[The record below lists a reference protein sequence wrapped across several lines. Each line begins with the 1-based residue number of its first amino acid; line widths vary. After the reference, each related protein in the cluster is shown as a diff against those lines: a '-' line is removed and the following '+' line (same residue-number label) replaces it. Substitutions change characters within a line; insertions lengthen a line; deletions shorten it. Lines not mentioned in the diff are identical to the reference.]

1 MARYT
6 RTIDVPVAADE
17 AFAYLSRFSNTA
29 EWDPGVAEAEQL
41 TPDPVGLGSR
51 FSVEARFLGRTVPLV
66 YEITAFYP
74 DGAGHVR
81 AENAFTVSE
90 DTIVVA
96 AAAADVGPGHLR
108 RRPAPPGRLA
118 RCSGPLL
125 DVAFRRIGDAA
136 LEGLGAT
143 FARRAAAV

>member
-29 EWDPGVAEAEQL
+29 EWDPGVAAAEQL

-66 YEITAFYP
+66 YEITAFEP
-74 DGAGHVR
+74 TGQVTLR

-90 DTIVVA
+90 DTIQVAVA
-96 AAAADVGPGHLR
+96 APTAARVTYDADLRLRGVWRVFGPVLE
-108 RRPAPPGRLA
+108 
-118 RCSGPLL
+118 
-125 DVAFRRIGDAA
+125 VAFRRIGDAA

-143 FARRAAAV
+143 FARRAAAA

>member
-6 RTIDVPVAADE
+6 RTIHVPAAADE
-17 AFAYLSRFSNTA
+17 AFAYLSRFSNTG

-66 YEITAFYP
+66 YEITAF
-74 DGAGHVR
+74 DAAGQVTVR
-81 AENAFTVSE
+81 AQNAFTVSE
-90 DTIVVA
+90 DTIVVVPRSPTSA
-96 AAAADVGPGHLR
+96 RVTYDADLRLRGIWRAFGPV
-108 RRPAPPGRLA
+108 
-118 RCSGPLL
+118 L
-125 DVAFRRIGDAA
+125 DVAFRKIGDAA

-143 FARRAAAV
+143 LARRAAAA

>member
-41 TPDPVGLGSR
+41 TPDPVGPGSR
-51 FSVEARFLGRTVPLV
+51 FSVVARFLGRTVPLV
-66 YEITAFYP
+66 YEITAF
-74 DGAGHVR
+74 DAAGRVTLR

-90 DTIVVA
+90 DTIVVVA
-96 AAAADVGPGHLR
+96 VSPTSARVTYDADLRLRGVWRAFGPV
-108 RRPAPPGRLA
+108 
-118 RCSGPLL
+118 L
-125 DVAFRRIGDAA
+125 DVAFRKIGDAA

-143 FARRAAAV
+143 FTRRAAAA